1 MKSRTDYFILATCIL
16 SLGCDVLRQAS
27 GALGHEEQRAPVT
40 YDVLLDASEH
50 STGTPETLRST
61 LTVLLPTAAQRPDSV
76 VRLWTLDAS
85 VTARLV
91 AQREVTSTK
100 RSTPKAIKAHQT
112 RWTNEALDYFTTAAA
127 PVFADA
133 PAQKSRIAEAL
144 TRIAAADAQTKER
157 VLLYIGDLRETG
169 IIRAENCGS
178 LPDPQT
184 FVARLQKQRL
194 LLPGSMP
201 YRVIFAYTAI
211 TAPGDVLCDTPSR
224 SAALH
229 DLWSAAIR
237 AAGGAPEFFITA
249 PTLERSTS

>member
-1 MKSRTDYFILATCIL
+1 MNIRHARYAVLALLLVACNARSWRDIT
-16 SLGCDVLRQAS
+16 
-27 GALGHEEQRAPVT
+27 GALGHEEHRAPVT

-61 LTVLLPTAAQRPDSV
+61 LNVLLPDAAQRPDSV

-91 AQREVTSTK
+91 AQREVTSAK

-112 RWTNEALDYFTTAAA
+112 RWMSEALDYFTTTAT

-144 TRIAAADAQTKER
+144 TRIAAADAPAKER

-169 IIRAENCGS
+169 VIRAECGT
-178 LPDPQT
+178 LPDAQV
-184 FVARLQKQRL
+184 FVTLLHEQQL
-194 LLPGSMP
+194 LLPASMP

-211 TAPGDVLCDTPSR
+211 SAPGDILCDTPSR
-224 SAALH
+224 SAALQH
-229 DLWSAAIR
+229 LWSTAIR
-237 AAGGAPEFFITA
+237 AAGGTPEFFITA